1 MKFDDSALL
10 RAIGPKAPATLDREG
25 RVRLLGEAAEA
36 LLAGKLPEP
45 EARLFLAGGLLAW
58 LEGGGRLTSTFWK
71 VDPVRGSKRTAS
83 ALWRARHRDDAED
96 SGDPV

>member
-10 RAIGPKAPATLDREG
+10 AAIGPRKPAGMTRED

-45 EARLFLAGGLLAW
+45 EARAFLAGGLLAW
-58 LEGGGRLTSTFWK
+58 LEQGGRLTSAFWK
-71 VDPVRGSKRTAS
+71 VDPVRGSKRTAAS
-83 ALWRARHRDDAED
+83 IWRARHRDDAED